1 MHAIYVHI
9 MTMGIYIPIVII
21 WTYLFYLSV
30 YTCVQLAGIAGILS
44 TSLPLVIIVL
54 LIALNII
61 SIPCVMS
68 VC

>member
-1 MHAIYVHI
+1 MDISI
-9 MTMGIYIPIVII
+9 LSICIPIVIV
-21 WTYLFYLSV
+21 WKYLFYLSV

-54 LIALNII
+54 LIALNMI

>member
-1 MHAIYVHI
+1 MDISI
-9 MTMGIYIPIVII
+9 LSICIPIVIV